1 MLMNVYF
8 NNDYHQLAERVSPF
22 LKGGQRRCTE
32 PVEVGIFIFLFSLLS
47 FSLNIFAQ
55 DNEEIESKQ
64 EYENYLISD
73 VFKGIKILPYRIYL
87 VRLNNGDVLS
97 GKVLE
102 INRDKNQK
110 LFIKLANILGN
121 PIIYEDDIIEI
132 YEEPSKNR
140 HRHRHFIMP
149 TGFEIGDNHFISNYM
164 LGVFYGGVGILDFIS
179 ITAGRTF
186 IPTIE
191 SQYQGTVANFKL
203 TVIDEEWDTMDG
215 GLKIGLGGNVAFLNN
230 TNNINHIYTTF
241 TFYGEKSDI
250 TGLVFA
256 KTGNEDIYDFRLNEN
271 LYNFIYEDG
280 AFGLGL
286 GITTKISST
295 HNVFFVGELWNTN
308 ITKKTNTALL
318 GAIRLANTN
327 FSADFGFVF
336 MTVPYFFPVM
346 NFAWTPF

>member
-1 MLMNVYF
+1 MVRKIFSKSNANPLNPPY
-8 NNDYHQLAERVSPF
+8 
-22 LKGGQRRCTE
+22 KGGKSLASRE
-32 PVEVGIFIFLFSLLS
+32 ILILLISLFSFFHNS
-47 FSLNIFAQ
+47 FAQ
-55 DNEEIESKQ
+55 DNEENYSNQ
-64 EYENYLISD
+64 EYEDYLISD
-73 VFKGIKILPYRIYL
+73 IFKGEKILPYRTYL

-102 INRDKNQK
+102 INRDKNLK
-110 LFIKLANILGN
+110 LYIKLANILGN

-149 TGFEIGDNHFISNYM
+149 SGFEIGDNHFISNYM
-164 LGVFYGGVGILDFIS
+164 LGVFYGGVGIFDFIS

-191 SQYQGTVANFKL
+191 SQYQGTVANLKL
-203 TVIDEEWDTMDG
+203 TVFDEEWDTMDG

-230 TNNINHIYTTF
+230 ANNINHIYTNF
-241 TFYGEKSDI
+241 TFYGEKTDI
-250 TGLVFA
+250 TGLVFV

-286 GITTKISST
+286 GITTKISSN